1 MGAKKSSK
9 QYRYVL
15 QTKMKMKI
23 VKEEKCLELFQHLSM
38 VLMGVFR
45 HRDKIVLKAS
55 SQVLQ
60 ELILITGLVGR

>member
-1 MGAKKSSK
+1 VGAKKSSK

-38 VLMGVFR
+38 VLMGVFG
-45 HRDKIVLKAS
+45 HCP
-55 SQVLQ
+55 
-60 ELILITGLVGR
+60 